1 MEPTRAAKAM
11 RAASGDPRSAAQL
24 ARRALERELAGAPRL
39 AAALP
44 TSALSGLEHYVRLLL
59 AANDRLNLTRI
70 LEPESVGILHLLDAL
85 VALPYIDELA
95 PAQAVD
101 LGSGGGVPALPLA
114 IARPGVHWTLVE
126 SVRRKASVLRDFTAE
141 LSLANVT
148 ILPERAEAVGR
159 DPRHR
164 GQFDLAT
171 ARACASLPVLVE
183 LALPLLVV
191 GATLLAWKGPLRP
204 EDPEARHGQA
214 VASLLGGGTLTILPA
229 GPRALGGRTLVRI
242 SKDGPTPERYPRR
255 PGEPTRRPLA

>member
-1 MEPTRAAKAM
+1 MEPTSAAKAM
-11 RAASGDPRSAAQL
+11 RAASGDPSTAAQV
-24 ARRALERELAGAPRL
+24 ARRSLERELAGDPSL

-126 SVRRKASVLRDFTAE
+126 SVRRKASALRDFTTE
-141 LSLANVT
+141 LGLENVT

-164 GQFDLAT
+164 AQFDLAT

-204 EDPEARHGQA
+204 EDPEVRHGQA
-214 VASLLGGGTLTILPA
+214 AASLLGGGALSILPA
-229 GPRALGGRTLVRI
+229 GPKALGGRTLVCI

-255 PGEPTRRPLA
+255 PGEPARRPLA